1 MARTGELAGATKVAG
16 QKGPAVLHNGGGLY
30 RRVYQG
36 CQIRGVPVPA
46 YVAAIKLFVFSWVR
60 LSEATMAMARF
71 PARRGAVSRFQHW
84 REDFAPAASIART
97 AGALSATD
105 QIMNAEDKQCPQ
117 AQNEVR
123 DDDTDQRALLGEH
136 PAQNRPGTKTAIANH
151 RLMKQCAEANTRFEI
166 TIAFQLILP
175 CGTGLKCWRA
185 PCSPARATNSCNGEW
200 MQ

>member
-1 MARTGELAGATKVAG
+1 MARTGELSATKMTGKRGRRSCITEVG
-16 QKGPAVLHNGGGLY
+16 FIAVFA
-30 RRVYQG
+30 QG

-46 YVAAIKLFVFSWVR
+46 YVAAIKLLVFSWAR

-97 AGALSATD
+97 AGALPATD

-136 PAQNRPGTKTAIANH
+136 PAPEQAGHEDRNRKP
-151 RLMKQCAEANTRFEI
+151 
-166 TIAFQLILP
+166 
-175 CGTGLKCWRA
+175 
-185 PCSPARATNSCNGEW
+185 
-200 MQ
+200 